1 MLTVKKIEIYS
12 RYSGDVDA
20 WARNNSKKEFS
31 IISDED
37 WYLIDGFIQDLTL
50 VINGLASSEFNSS
63 LNDRLK
69 ENCDTEETINKI
81 KKIVTTQV
89 V

>member
-12 RYSGDVDA
+12 RYSVDVDA
-20 WARNNSKKEFS
+20 WARNNSKIEFS

-37 WYLIDGFIQDLTL
+37 WSLRDGFIQDLTL